1 MPYSKPMKIPSLS
14 PLLFAVFALLA
25 LPLQVDDRPN
35 FIFFI
40 TDDVGWN
47 DLGCYGNEFVKTP
60 HLDAMAE
67 RGLRF
72 TNAYLTI
79 SSCSPSRCS
88 IISSR
93 YPHNTGAP
101 ELHTSLPNDQFRFPK
116 ALRDAGYYT
125 VLSGKNHIA
134 KLTESF
140 DTISKGKGPGKSDD
154 WVSLLA
160 ERPKDK
166 PFFAWFGSTDAHRD
180 WQIDEVNPVY
190 DPEEI
195 EVPPFL
201 YDGPKTRQDLADYY
215 HEVSRTDTT
224 MGQLIAELE
233 RQGIEENTYVIYMTD
248 NGRPFPRCKT
258 RLYDSGIKTPFLMA
272 CPGKIEPAVVDS
284 LISSID
290 VGPTIL
296 ELAGVEID
304 ERAQGVSFVPL
315 LEDPTTTVREVA
327 FAEQNWH
334 VFQAHQRMVRT
345 GDFLYI
351 RNAFPEKLAVSMES
365 DPTFPA
371 GEELW
376 EKHAAGE
383 LNEQQQDIFRQPRPT
398 EELYQVSDDPY
409 QMNNLASQEEFSDTV
424 SSMRALLDD
433 WTETTGDTVP
443 ANPTPDR
450 QTVEGKKF
458 PGHRHQEFPGA
469 AREATKINAKGPIRL
484 P

>member
-1 MPYSKPMKIPSLS
+1 MKQLCLI
-14 PLLFAVFALLA
+14 LFSTFLCVTAKS
-25 LPLQVDDRPN
+25 DERPN

-40 TDDVGWN
+40 TDDIGWN

-67 RGLRF
+67 RGVRF
-72 TNAYLTI
+72 NQAYLTI

-93 YPHNTGAP
+93 YPHNNGAP
-101 ELHTSLPNDQFRFPK
+101 ELHTSLPDDQFRFPK
-116 ALRDAGYYT
+116 ALKDAGYYT

-134 KLTESF
+134 KLTETF

-154 WVSLLA
+154 WVELLQN
-160 ERPKDK
+160 RPKDQ

-180 WQIDEVNPVY
+180 WQIDEVNETY
-190 DPEEI
+190 DPAEI

-201 YDGPKTRQDLADYY
+201 YDGAQTRADLADYY
-215 HEVSRTDTT
+215 HEVSRTDRT
-224 MGQLIAELE
+224 MGQLVEELK

-272 CPGKIEPAVVDS
+272 CPGKIKPAVTES

-296 ELAGVEID
+296 ELAGVPID
-304 ERAQGVSFVPL
+304 ERAQGVSFTAI
-315 LEDPTTTVREVA
+315 LEDPKAIVRDVA
-327 FAEQNWH
+327 FAEHNWH

-351 RNAFPEKLAVSMES
+351 KNAFPEKRALSMES
-365 DPTFPA
+365 DPTYPS

-376 EKHAAGE
+376 KKWEEGKLNAA
-383 LNEQQQDIFRQPRPT
+383 QSDIMQQPRPA

-409 QMNNLASQEEFSDTV
+409 QLTNLADESEMADTLV
-424 SSMRALLDD
+424 EMRHLLDR
-433 WTETTGDTVP
+433 WSRETGDTI
-443 ANPTPDR
+443 PTDPTRDR
-450 QTVEGKKF
+450 QTLEGKRDKSHT
-458 PGHRHQEFPGA
+458 HREFPGA
-469 AREATKINAKGPIRL
+469 ATEATKINASGPVLLR
-484 P
+484 

>member
-1 MPYSKPMKIPSLS
+1 MKILTAIFLTS
-14 PLLFAVFALLA
+14 FAFFPAWA
-25 LPLQVDDRPN
+25 DERPN

-40 TDDVGWN
+40 TDDIGWN
-47 DLGCYGNEFVKTP
+47 DLGCYGNKFVKTP
-60 HLDAMAE
+60 NLDAMAE

-101 ELHTSLPNDQFRFPK
+101 ELHTSLPDDQFRFPK
-116 ALRDAGYYT
+116 ALRDSGYYT
-125 VLSGKNHIA
+125 VLSGKNHMA

-140 DTISKGKGPGKSDD
+140 DKISKGKGPGKSDD
-154 WVSLLA
+154 WVALLA

-166 PFFAWFGSTDAHRD
+166 PFFAWFGSSDAHRG
-180 WQIDEVNPVY
+180 WHIDKENHVY

-201 YDGPKTRQDLADYY
+201 FDGPETRKDLAEYY

-224 MGQLIAELE
+224 MGQLVEELK
-233 RQGIEENTYVIYMTD
+233 RQGIEDNTYVIYMTD

-258 RLYDSGIKTPFLMA
+258 RLYDSGIKSPFLMA
-272 CPGKIEPAVVDS
+272 CPGKIKPALVES

-304 ERAQGVSFVPL
+304 ERVQGVSFVPI
-315 LEDPTTTVREVA
+315 LEDPTTVVREVA

-351 RNAFPEKLAVSMES
+351 KNSFPGKLAVSMES

-376 EKHAAGE
+376 AKHKAGE
-383 LNEQQQDIFRQPRPT
+383 TNENQKDIFQQPRPI

-409 QMNNLASQEEFSDTV
+409 QLSNLAGNSEYSETIKT
-424 SSMRALLDD
+424 MRAVLAE
-433 WTETTGDTVP
+433 WSGSTGDTIP
-443 ANPTPDR
+443 ENPTPDR
-450 QTVEGKKF
+450 QTIEGKRF
-458 PGHRHQEFPGA
+458 PGHKHGEFPGA
-469 AREATKINAKGPIRL
+469 STNATKINASGPIRL

>member
-1 MPYSKPMKIPSLS
+1 MRILS
-14 PLLFAVFALLA
+14 ALFAFLLA
-25 LPLQVDDRPN
+25 FLTTQADERPN

-40 TDDVGWN
+40 TDDIGWN

-101 ELHTSLPNDQFRFPK
+101 ELHTSLPDDQFRFPK
-116 ALRDAGYYT
+116 ALRDAGYHT
-125 VLSGKNHIA
+125 VLSGKNHMA

-140 DTISKGKGPGKSDD
+140 DVISKGKGPGKSDD
-154 WVSLLA
+154 WVSLLSK
-160 ERPKDK
+160 RPKDK
-166 PFFAWFGSTDAHRD
+166 PFFAWFGSSDAHRG
-180 WQIDEVNPVY
+180 WHIDGKNPTY
-190 DPEEI
+190 DPDEI

-201 YDGPKTRQDLADYY
+201 YDGPKTRKDLAEYY

-224 MGQLIAELE
+224 MGQLVAELK
-233 RQGIEENTYVIYMTD
+233 RQGIEENTYIIYMTD

-258 RLYDSGIKTPFLMA
+258 RLYDSGIKSPFLMA
-272 CPGKIEPAVVDS
+272 CPGKIEPAVVEC

-304 ERAQGVSFVPL
+304 ERAQGVSFVPI
-315 LEDPTTTVREVA
+315 LEDPKAVVREFA

-351 RNAFPEKLAVSMES
+351 KNAFPEKLAVSMES

-376 EKHAAGE
+376 EKHKAGE
-383 LNEQQQDIFRQPRPT
+383 LNKKQQDIFQQPRPV

-409 QMNNLASQEEFSDTV
+409 QLNNLAASEDYSETLET
-424 SSMRALLDD
+424 MREVLAE
-433 WTETTGDTVP
+433 WSESTGDSVP
-443 ANPTPDR
+443 ENPTPDR
-450 QTVEGKKF
+450 QTIEGKRF
-458 PGHRHQEFPGA
+458 PGHKHGEFPGA
-469 AREATKINAKGPIRL
+469 IHDATKINAKGPIRL

>member
-1 MPYSKPMKIPSLS
+1 MKRSCIQ
-14 PLLFAVFALLA
+14 LLLVATIGFLA
-25 LPLQVDDRPN
+25 SFSQADERPN
-35 FIFFI
+35 FVFFI
-40 TDDVGWN
+40 TDDIGWN

-67 RGLRF
+67 QGLRF

-101 ELHTSLPNDQFRFPK
+101 ELHTSLPDDQFRFPK

-134 KLTESF
+134 KLTETF
-140 DTISKGKGPGKSDD
+140 ETISKGKGPGKSDD
-154 WVSLLA
+154 WVQLLKD
-160 ERPKDK
+160 RPKDK
-166 PFFAWFGSTDAHRD
+166 PFFAWFGSADAHRD
-180 WQIDEVNPVY
+180 WQIDDKNHVY

-201 YDGPKTRQDLADYY
+201 FDGPKTRQDLADYY

-224 MGQLIAELE
+224 MGELVAELK
-233 RQGIEENTYVIYMTD
+233 RQGIEDNTYVIYMTD

-258 RLYDSGIKTPFLMA
+258 RLYDSGIKSPFLMA
-272 CPGKIEPAVVDS
+272 CPGKLKPAVVES

-296 ELAGVEID
+296 ELAGVPLD
-304 ERAQGVSFVPL
+304 ERAQGVSFVPI
-315 LEDPTTTVREVA
+315 LEDPKATVREVA

-351 RNAFPEKLAVSMES
+351 RNAFPDKLAVSMES
-365 DPTFPA
+365 DPTFPS

-376 EKHAAGE
+376 EKRATGE
-383 LNEQQQDIFRQPRPT
+383 LNEDQKDIFQNPRPK
-398 EELYQVSDDPY
+398 EELYQVSDDTY
-409 QMNNLASQEEFSDTV
+409 QFTNLAGKEEFAEMMEDF
-424 SSMRALLDD
+424 RGILDD
-433 WTETTGDTVP
+433 WTQATGDTVP
-443 ANPTPDR
+443 ENPTPDR
-450 QTVEGKKF
+450 QRLDGKKF
-458 PGHRHQEFPGA
+458 PGHKHQEMPGA
-469 AREATKINAKGPIRL
+469 ATGATKINEPGPVKL

>member
-1 MPYSKPMKIPSLS
+1 MKHRFLLPILLGLAFAPALS
-14 PLLFAVFALLA
+14 AAA
-25 LPLQVDDRPN
+25 EDRPN
-35 FIFFI
+35 FVFFI
-40 TDDVGWN
+40 TDDIGWN
-47 DLGCYGNEFVKTP
+47 DLGCYGNDFVKTP
-60 HLDAMAE
+60 HLDALAE

-88 IISSR
+88 IVTSR

-101 ELHTSLPNDQFRFPK
+101 ELHTRLKKDQFRFPK

-125 VLSGKNHIA
+125 VLSGKNHMGDVSDA
-134 KLTESF
+134 FEK
-140 DTISKGKGPGKSDD
+140 ISRGKGPGKSED
-154 WVSLLA
+154 WVELLR
-160 ERPKDK
+160 ERPKDR
-166 PFFAWFGSTDAHRD
+166 PFFAWFASTDAHRD
-180 WQIDEVNPVY
+180 WQIDDENPVY
-190 DPEEI
+190 DPAEI

-224 MGQLIAELE
+224 MGDLVAELRE
-233 RQGIEENTYVIYMTD
+233 QGIEENTYVIYMTD

-258 RLYDSGIKTPFLMA
+258 RLYDSGIKSPFLLVR
-272 CPGKIEPAVVDS
+272 PGTIEPAVVES

-290 VGPTIL
+290 VGPTVL
-296 ELAGVEID
+296 ELAGLEPD
-304 ERAQGVSFVPL
+304 GRMQGVSFVPI
-315 LEDPTTTVREVA
+315 LEDPGAVVRDVA

-383 LNEQQQDIFRQPRPT
+383 LAPEQEDIFRRPRPG
-398 EELYQVSDDPY
+398 EELYQVSDDPH
-409 QMNNLASQEEFSDTV
+409 QLDNLASSGEYSETLEL
-424 SSMRALLDD
+424 MRALLHE
-433 WTETTGDTVP
+433 WAEATGDTVP
-443 ANPTPDR
+443 ENPTPDR
-450 QTVEGKKF
+450 QTIEGERF
-458 PGHRHQEFPGA
+458 PGHEHGEFPGA
-469 AREATKINAKGPIRL
+469 AAGATGIDAKGPVRL

>member
-1 MPYSKPMKIPSLS
+1 MKRSRIQ
-14 PLLFAVFALLA
+14 LFLVATIGFLASFAQA
-25 LPLQVDDRPN
+25 DERPN
-35 FIFFI
+35 FVFFI
-40 TDDVGWN
+40 TDDIGWN
-47 DLGCYGNEFVKTP
+47 DLGCYGNTFVKTP

-67 RGLRF
+67 QGLRF

-101 ELHTSLPNDQFRFPK
+101 ELHTSLPDDQFRFPK

-134 KLTESF
+134 KLAETFE
-140 DTISKGKGPGKSDD
+140 TISRGKGPGKSDD
-154 WVSLLA
+154 WVQLLKD
-160 ERPKDK
+160 RPKDK
-166 PFFAWFGSTDAHRD
+166 PFFAWFGSADAHRD
-180 WQIDEVNPVY
+180 WQIDDKNHVY
-190 DPEEI
+190 DPERI

-201 YDGPKTRQDLADYY
+201 FDGPKTRQDLADYY

-224 MGQLIAELE
+224 MGELVAELK
-233 RQGIEENTYVIYMTD
+233 RQGIEDNTYVIYMTD

-258 RLYDSGIKTPFLMA
+258 RLYDSGIKSPFLMA
-272 CPGKIEPAVVDS
+272 CPGRLKPAVVES

-296 ELAGVEID
+296 ELAGVSLD
-304 ERAQGVSFVPL
+304 ERAQGVSFVPIL
-315 LEDPTTTVREVA
+315 KDPKATVREVA

-351 RNAFPEKLAVSMES
+351 RNAFPDKLAVSMES
-365 DPTFPA
+365 DPTFPS

-376 EKHAAGE
+376 KKRATGE
-383 LNEQQQDIFRQPRPT
+383 LNDDQKDIFQKPRPK

-409 QMNNLASQEEFSDTV
+409 QFTNLAGKEEFAEMMEDL
-424 SSMRALLDD
+424 RGILHD
-433 WTETTGDTVP
+433 WTQATGDTVP
-443 ANPTPDR
+443 ENPTPDR
-450 QTVEGKKF
+450 QRLDGKKF
-458 PGHRHQEFPGA
+458 PGHKHQEMPGA
-469 AREATKINAKGPIRL
+469 AAGATKINATGPVKL